1 MVVSQPL
8 AQVPGAKSWERAAA
22 RLSSSR
28 TERAGTEQSQA
39 RRLLLL
45 GPGMSYQNHSLRQES
60 FTKSFTLWGT
70 PPSSYKKL
78 HWRYLCISL
87 SHSLLLGSL
96 NLCPN
101 YKKWRTS
108 IFEIP
113 FHLMS

>member
-28 TERAGTEQSQA
+28 TERAGAEQSRA
-39 RRLLLL
+39 SGRLLLL

-78 HWRYLCISL
+78 HWR
-87 SHSLLLGSL
+87 
-96 NLCPN
+96 NLCLSLIHCS
-101 YKKWRTS
+101 WD
-108 IFEIP
+108 
-113 FHLMS
+113 L